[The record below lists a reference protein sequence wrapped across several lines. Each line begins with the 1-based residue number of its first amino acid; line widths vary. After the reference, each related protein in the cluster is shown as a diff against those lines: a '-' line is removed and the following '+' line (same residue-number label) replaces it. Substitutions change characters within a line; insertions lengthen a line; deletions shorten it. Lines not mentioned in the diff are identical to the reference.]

1 LVVNETRYAGSI
13 DDVEIPFGCTE
24 AFCDPFGIGV
34 LKDGQTGSGCEVG
47 KAFFKSRQVDD

>member
-34 LKDGQTGSGCEVG
+34 LKDGQTGSGCEIG
-47 KAFFKSRQVDD
+47 KAFLKSGQVDD